1 MLLVCT
7 KNDNQPSL
15 FSWLKRVVVMDFGVV
30 LLNVSALIKGRL
42 FLFIRRFMMEMKQ
55 VLKGNILTQLVQ
67 FVYKV
72 FGTS

>member
-7 KNDNQPSL
+7 KNDNQPSH

>member
-1 MLLVCT
+1 
-7 KNDNQPSL
+7 
-15 FSWLKRVVVMDFGVV
+15 MDFGVV

-67 FVYKV
+67 FV
-72 FGTS
+72 